1 MPWLHYSTAP
11 AAFLSSSVSTL
22 HRSFGENPNSQENIG
37 LRVQRVDAPG
47 DIDAY
52 SPVAGSIPNNSVQG
66 LFETDYL
73 DDIDLPEVLFNP
85 AVSDSFATFH
95 VSMWEDEVG
104 AANLTSQTGV
114 PDNDSIVHVQVFR
127 DFYAYDD
134 GTAEKAYALD
144 SQGGGGEVVV
154 GFDLQEADTLEGV
167 WIHFTPFFE
176 DAVGETFTLKIRG
189 EDSANPGQPGSELVT
204 QFTIHQPDYYANEY
218 DGFTFV
224 PFEAP
229 IPASGRIFVGLVQQG
244 EDRIHIGLDKNT
256 NTNPDVVWYKF
267 PSTGWAQSEIQGSL
281 MIRPVMRAGKEVVT
295 GIDEVLSTGAGP
307 LFYPNPGT
315 TTFIW
320 ELTETTTVTVFDMT
334 GRRVAEL
341 VDLAPGRHHWMTT
354 KPGAYLLVGQTKSGD
369 AWNQRWI
376 ARP

>member
-1 MPWLHYSTAP
+1 M
-11 AAFLSSSVSTL
+11 
-22 HRSFGENPNSQENIG
+22 
-37 LRVQRVDAPG
+37 
-47 DIDAY
+47 
-52 SPVAGSIPNNSVQG
+52 
-66 LFETDYL
+66 

-189 EDSANPGQPGSELVT
+189 EDSANPGQPGS
-204 QFTIHQPDYYANEY
+204 
-218 DGFTFV
+218 
-224 PFEAP
+224 
-229 IPASGRIFVGLVQQG
+229 
-244 EDRIHIGLDKNT
+244 
-256 NTNPDVVWYKF
+256 W
-267 PSTGWAQSEIQGSL
+267 
-281 MIRPVMRAGKEVVT
+281 
-295 GIDEVLSTGAGP
+295 
-307 LFYPNPGT
+307 
-315 TTFIW
+315 
-320 ELTETTTVTVFDMT
+320 
-334 GRRVAEL
+334 
-341 VDLAPGRHHWMTT
+341 
-354 KPGAYLLVGQTKSGD
+354 
-369 AWNQRWI
+369 
-376 ARP
+376 